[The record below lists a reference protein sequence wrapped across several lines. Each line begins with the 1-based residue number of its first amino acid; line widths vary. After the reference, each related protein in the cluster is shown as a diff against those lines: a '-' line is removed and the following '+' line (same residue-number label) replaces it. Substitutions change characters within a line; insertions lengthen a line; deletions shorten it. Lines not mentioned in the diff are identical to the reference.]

1 MKRCAKWFMAFA
13 VLAASLGAEAAPRSA
28 IDVRL
33 SVPNPVLSGD
43 VDVIV
48 DVTVTNTARHPVML
62 LKWQLPSDELEAAL
76 FKVTRDDQPVRYLG
90 PVIKRTAPE
99 AADQVRLDPG
109 ASLSYSVELTG
120 AYDLSRSGRY
130 SITYASRGKH
140 GDAVALVSEPMYL
153 WLEGRSGKSAL
164 AAAAPA
170 PAPAAAS
177 LAYTGN
183 CSASQQST
191 LASAV
196 SAATSYA
203 ASANT
208 YLGGAASATPR
219 YTTWFGTFSN
229 AGWYTAKSHFAAE
242 QSAFTTQ
249 ALTLDCKCKKQ
260 NIYAY
265 VYPTQPYKIYVC
277 GAFWA
282 APMTGTDSK
291 AGTLVHE
298 MSHFNVV
305 ASTDDWAYGQTAAKA
320 LAISDPTKALDNADS
335 HEYFAENTPAQ
346 P

>member
-1 MKRCAKWFMAFA
+1 MKRSAKWLMALA
-13 VLAASLGAEAAPRSA
+13 VLAASFGAQAAPRSPL
-28 IDVRL
+28 DVRL

-43 VDVIV
+43 VDVVV
-48 DVTVTNTARHPVML
+48 DVTITNTARHPVML
-62 LKWQLPSDELEAAL
+62 LKWQLPSEELEAAL
-76 FKVTRDDQPVRYLG
+76 FKITRDEQPVRYLG

-99 AADQVRLDPG
+99 GADHVRLDPG

-130 SITYASRGKH
+130 SISYASRGKQ
-140 GDAVALVSEPMYL
+140 GEVGTLASEPMYL
-153 WLEGRSGKSAL
+153 WLEGRSGKSA
-164 AAAAPA
+164 AAVAP

-177 LAYTGN
+177 LSYTGN

-196 SAATSYA
+196 TAATSYA
-203 ASANT
+203 TAAHA
-208 YLGGAASATPR
+208 YLSGTPSATPR
-219 YTTWFGTFSN
+219 YTTWFGAFSS
-229 AGWYTAKSHFAAE
+229 AGWDTAKSHFAAE

-249 ALTLDCKCKKQ
+249 ALTLDCKCRKK
-260 NIYAY
+260 NVYAY

-298 MSHFNVV
+298 MSHFDVV
-305 ASTDDWAYGQTAAKA
+305 AGTDDWAYGQTAAKA
-320 LAISDPTKALDNADS
+320 LAISDPTKALNNADS